1 MPTQTYANK
10 FGNVDLYVKCVA
22 VGDGAAGKTSLLFRY
37 TNDSFD
43 EDYSPTIFDTYAAL
57 VSVDSKICSI
67 SLWDTAGQDDFDR
80 LRPLSYPGTDVFVLV
95 FSVISH
101 ASFENVASKWA
112 PELQHYVP
120 SAPVLLVATKTDLR
134 HDKEAMQRLQAR
146 NLEPISYSQGARLAK
161 EIGAAQYLEC
171 SSKTGEGVKEVFDTA
186 IKQVLNERC
195 YKPKKGSSA
204 KSKTCTIL

>member
-1 MPTQTYANK
+1 MVRELGGVQLPLAACMKNIANMYIIMINK
-10 FGNVDLYVKCVA
+10 NNA
-22 VGDGAAGKTSLLFRY
+22 
-37 TNDSFD
+37 
-43 EDYSPTIFDTYAAL
+43 
-57 VSVDSKICSI
+57 
-67 SLWDTAGQDDFDR
+67 
-80 LRPLSYPGTDVFVLV
+80 
-95 FSVISH
+95 
-101 ASFENVASKWA
+101 
-112 PELQHYVP
+112 
-120 SAPVLLVATKTDLR
+120 

-204 KSKTCTIL
+204 KSKRCTIL